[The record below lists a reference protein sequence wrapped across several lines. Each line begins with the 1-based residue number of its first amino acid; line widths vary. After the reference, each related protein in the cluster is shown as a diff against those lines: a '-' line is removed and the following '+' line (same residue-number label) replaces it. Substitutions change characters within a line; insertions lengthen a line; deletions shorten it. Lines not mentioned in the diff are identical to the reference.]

1 MPECQLPGIAYGA
14 SMVVGKS
21 SGNAVRL
28 LSGML
33 INTCFRP
40 QPVFRVFSEAAT
52 REAVQLWNQT
62 DGQFVQLGQCRR
74 SGVPRAMAALHKT
87 PDKHTSAR

>member
-1 MPECQLPGIAYGA
+1 MFFRVMPECQLPGIAYGA

-40 QPVFRVFSEAAT
+40 SAA
-52 REAVQLWNQT
+52 R
-62 DGQFVQLGQCRR
+62 GGYI
-74 SGVPRAMAALHKT
+74 
-87 PDKHTSAR
+87 

>member
-40 QPVFRVFSEAAT
+40 QAVCRLSSEAAIG
-52 REAVQLWNQT
+52 EAAPLRNLT
-62 DGQFVQLGQCRR
+62 DGLWKHLGHYSNSTFDQNQ
-74 SGVPRAMAALHKT
+74 AAGERK
-87 PDKHTSAR
+87 PGFR

>member
-40 QPVFRVFSEAAT
+40 ILLKNSNTEFSAC
-52 REAVQLWNQT
+52 
-62 DGQFVQLGQCRR
+62 F
-74 SGVPRAMAALHKT
+74 SGSV
-87 PDKHTSAR
+87 

>member
-1 MPECQLPGIAYGA
+1 MFFRVMPECQLPGIAYGA

-40 QPVFRVFSEAAT
+40 QAVCRLSSEAAIG
-52 REAVQLWNQT
+52 EAA
-62 DGQFVQLGQCRR
+62 
-74 SGVPRAMAALHKT
+74 P
-87 PDKHTSAR
+87 